1 MKLSKKKKTQDDSIP
16 PERFLFSFYSNIV
29 SNIESLKESEH
40 TVSNDTYRRG
50 YHKGKMDTLG
60 MVKGR
65 IEHYFSTGE

>member
-1 MKLSKKKKTQDDSIP
+1 MKLSKKKKPKDDSIP
-16 PERFLFSFYSNIV
+16 PEIFLFSFYSNIV

-60 MVKGR
+60 MVKGH